1 MQGEPYEDG
10 SYAEACTRKYSG
22 NQSKRLR
29 PKNMRELDCA
39 VCAAKMER
47 VASKV
52 DGVKN
57 VSVNFLTRR
66 LTVEADD
73 CRFDDVM
80 KEIERVCR
88 KIEPDCKIIG

>member
-1 MQGEPYEDG
+1 
-10 SYAEACTRKYSG
+10 
-22 NQSKRLR
+22 
-29 PKNMRELDCA
+29 
-39 VCAAKMER
+39 MER
-47 VASKV
+47 AASKV

-73 CRFDDVM
+73 NRFDEIV

-88 KIEPDCKIIG
+88 KIEPDCRIVG

>member
-1 MQGEPYEDG
+1 MRRRARE
-10 SYAEACTRKYSG
+10 STRETNRNDYVR
-22 NQSKRLR
+22 RLS
-29 PKNMRELDCA
+29 ELDCA

>member
-1 MQGEPYEDG
+1 MKK
-10 SYAEACTRKYSG
+10 SF
-22 NQSKRLR
+22 RLS
-29 PKNMRELDCA
+29 ELDCA

-47 VASKV
+47 AASKV

-88 KIEPDCKIIG
+88 KTEPDCRIVG